1 MTKTQ
6 AISVMILEKVAA
18 GMTVRE
24 ALDAVLGTGRFEQ
37 LASDIYD
44 ELRSTK

>member
-1 MTKTQ
+1 MTKNE
-6 AISVMILEKVAA
+6 AISVMILSKVAA

-24 ALDAVLGTGRFEQ
+24 AFDAVLGAGRFEQ

-44 ELRSTK
+44 ELRESN

>member
-1 MTKTQ
+1 MSKNE

-18 GMTVRE
+18 GMTARE
-24 ALDAVLGTGRFEQ
+24 AFDAVLGAGRFEQ

-44 ELRSTK
+44 ELRESN